1 MEVFILYL
9 LLNKNQKIAKFSVDE
24 VFDTI
29 TIEEQYIKLPS
40 WYGDLDTFIQN
51 RRAPK
56 HRENIEKLLQQSG
69 CNTLSGFLNISH
81 ALSLIDT
88 FWVKDEHSNLDW
100 EAVSLFTHPFNEV
113 IAKTAFEG
121 GLHGQ
126 QLITTSP
133 EYGTDGSFAKCW
145 IRENEIIK
153 MLKRGS
159 SGASNAGLEP
169 YSEFYASQLVS
180 KFTSNFVNYDLRTQD
195 NRLCSVCDIFTSEDY
210 GFIPYAAVDQGNT
223 SVMQVLRNMKDLGFA
238 DEAKTMFVIDALIMN
253 ADRHKNNFGFIIDN
267 KTLEIQA
274 MAPLFDHN
282 LASMPYAIDANEL
295 TFGSEYYK
303 EHGPR
308 IGDEW
313 VKAAAMCL
321 TSKTR
326 KLLIDLHD
334 FKFEKHRKLN
344 LPDWRLESLTV
355 MLHDTIEAILEL
367 DRKASGP
374 IHMNI

>member
-9 LLNKNQKIAKFSVDE
+9 LLNKNQKIAKFSVDK
-24 VFDTI
+24 VFDII

-40 WYGDLDTFIQN
+40 WYGDLGTFIQN

-69 CNTLSGFLNISH
+69 CSTLSGFLNISH

-88 FWVKDEHSNLDW
+88 FWVKDEHINLDW

-126 QLITTSP
+126 QLSTTSP

-210 GFIPYAAVDQGNT
+210 GFIPYAAVDRGNT
-223 SVMQVLRNMKDLGFA
+223 SVMQVMRNMKDLGFVN
-238 DEAKTMFVIDALIMN
+238 EVKTMFVIDALIMN
-253 ADRHKNNFGFIIDN
+253 ANRHKNNFGFIIDN
-267 KTLEIQA
+267 KTLAIQG

-282 LASMPYAIDANEL
+282 LALMPYAVDPEEFIYD
-295 TFGSEYYK
+295 GSYYR

-308 IGDEW
+308 IGDDW

-321 TSKTR
+321 TPKTR
-326 KLLIDLHD
+326 KTLINLHD
-334 FKFEKHRKLN
+334 FEFVRHSKYN
-344 LPDWRLESLTV
+344 LPEWRLKALEKE
-355 MLHDTIEAILEL
+355 MHDVITAILEL
-367 DRKASGP
+367 DRKARDP

>member
-1 MEVFILYL
+1 MNNGISEVTDENIVEYVRK
-9 LLNKNQKIAKFSVDE
+9 LLNEKDYLTACE
-24 VFDTI
+24 V
-29 TIEEQYIKLPS
+29 L
-40 WYGDLDTFIQN
+40 
-51 RRAPK
+51 
-56 HRENIEKLLQQSG
+56 
-69 CNTLSGFLNISH
+69 
-81 ALSLIDT
+81 
-88 FWVKDEHSNLDW
+88 
-100 EAVSLFTHPFNEV
+100 
-113 IAKTAFEG
+113 AKTAFEG

-126 QLITTSP
+126 QLSTISP

-145 IRENEIIK
+145 IRENETIK

-180 KFTSNFVNYDLRTQD
+180 KFTSNFVNYDLRTKD

-210 GFIPYAAVDQGNT
+210 GFIPYAAVDRGNT
-223 SVMQVLRNMKDLGFA
+223 SVMQVLRNMKDLGFV
-238 DEAKTMFVIDALIMN
+238 DEVKTMFVIDALIMN
-253 ADRHKNNFGFIIDN
+253 ADRYKNNFGFIIDN

-282 LASMPYAIDANEL
+282 LALMPYAIEANEL
-295 TFGSEYYK
+295 TFDSEYYR

-355 MLHDTIEAILEL
+355 MLHDTIEAVLEL
-367 DRKASGP
+367 DRKARGP
-374 IHMNI
+374 IYMNI

>member
-9 LLNKNQKIAKFSVDE
+9 LLNKTQKIAKFSVDE

-88 FWVKDEHSNLDW
+88 FWVKDEYSNLDW

-126 QLITTSP
+126 QLSTTSP

-145 IRENEIIK
+145 IRENETIK

-180 KFTSNFVNYDLRTQD
+180 KFTSNFVNYDLRTKD

-210 GFIPYAAVDQGNT
+210 GFIQYAAVDQRNT
-223 SVMQVLRNMKDLGFA
+223 SVMQVLRNMKDLGFVN
-238 DEAKTMFVIDALIMN
+238 EVRTMFVIDALIMN

-282 LASMPYAIDANEL
+282 LALMPYAIDADEL
-295 TFGSEYYK
+295 TFDSEYYR

-308 IGDEW
+308 IGDEL

-326 KLLIDLHD
+326 KLLSDLHD

-355 MLHDTIEAILEL
+355 MLHDTIEAVLEL
-367 DRKASGP
+367 DRKARGP